1 MPLSLNVV
9 FNPNPF
15 LVTQVLLPSS
25 EFCFFCWF
33 LFLKRVKS
41 TPVTRSFLNR
51 EEVDRCQGFRFFLSF
66 RGSLFLKAVP
76 TCASDSDPDPDPDL
90 SPDPDSCYCADFVG
104 FERVVLT

>member
-9 FNPNPF
+9 FHPNPF

-25 EFCFFCWF
+25 EFCFFLLVLVF
-33 LFLKRVKS
+33 E
-41 TPVTRSFLNR
+41 TRQKHACNTIFSESR
-51 EEVDRCQGFRFFLSF
+51 GGGSVSGIYFFLSF